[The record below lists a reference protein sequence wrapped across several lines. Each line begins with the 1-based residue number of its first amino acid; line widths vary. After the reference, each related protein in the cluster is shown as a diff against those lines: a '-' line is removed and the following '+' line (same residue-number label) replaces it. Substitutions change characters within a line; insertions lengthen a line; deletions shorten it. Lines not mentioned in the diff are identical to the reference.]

1 VYGLK
6 HQKEKRSMDHFA
18 GLDVSVKETSICIVD
33 DTGRIV
39 REVKVA
45 SEPEALLQV
54 LGNPAYRFK
63 RIGLE
68 AGPLSQWLFSALAEA
83 GLPVICVETRHMR
96 AVLKAQIN
104 KTDRNDARGMA
115 QMMRAGLYR
124 PVHVKTLRSQK
135 LRMLLTHRK
144 LPQSKAIAIDNDLRG
159 TLRNFGLKVGV
170 VGAVK
175 FEARIRE
182 LVENLPDLAVLVEPM
197 LIVRRVLREQI
208 VILHR
213 RLLAIVRDDDV
224 CRRLM
229 TIPGVGPVVAL
240 TYCATVDVPARFRK
254 SKAVG
259 AVFGLTCS
267 KYQSGESDWSGRIS
281 RCGDAMMRVM
291 LYEAAQVMLT
301 RTNKWSWLKAWAMQI
316 ARRRGMKKAIV
327 ALARRLAVI
336 LHRIWVDG
344 TEFRWTRER
353 ENPAGSHPIGGNSSS
368 TLRWNDVPRGTMDE
382 VSSPNRLDL
391 PFVTARPL
399 GRLFRLVFDS
409 HDGRAWCRFRREA
422 RARERHRH
430 CCGGGRSESA

>member
-6 HQKEKRSMDHFA
+6 HQKEKRSMEHFA

-33 DTGRIV
+33 DAGRIV
-39 REVKVA
+39 REAKVA
-45 SEPEALLQV
+45 SEPQDLLAV
-54 LGNPAYRFK
+54 LTNPAYRFK

-68 AGPLSQWLFSALAEA
+68 AGPLSQWLYSAFAEA
-83 GLPVICVETRHMR
+83 HLPVICVETRHMR
-96 AVLKAQIN
+96 AVLKTQIN

-144 LPQSKAIAIDNDLRG
+144 LLQSKAIAIENDLRG

-170 VGAVK
+170 VGAVR

-182 LVENLPDLAVLVEPM
+182 LVKDLPDIAILVEP
-197 LIVRRVLREQI
+197 LLVVRRTLREQLG
-208 VILHR
+208 ILHR
-213 RLLAIVRDDDV
+213 HLLTIARDDEV

-240 TYCATVDVPARFRK
+240 TYRSTVDMPARFRN

-259 AVFGLTCS
+259 AVLGLTPC
-267 KYQSGESDWSGRIS
+267 KHQSGESERTGAIS
-281 RCGDAMMRVM
+281 KCGDEMMRVM
-291 LYEAAQVMLT
+291 LYEAAQILLMRST
-301 RTNKWSWLKAWAMQI
+301 KWSWLKAWAMQI

-336 LHRIWVDG
+336 MHRIWVDG
-344 TEFRWTRER
+344 TEFRWTRE
-353 ENPAGSHPIGGNSSS
+353 
-368 TLRWNDVPRGTMDE
+368 
-382 VSSPNRLDL
+382 
-391 PFVTARPL
+391 
-399 GRLFRLVFDS
+399 
-409 HDGRAWCRFRREA
+409 EA
-422 RARERHRH
+422 A
-430 CCGGGRSESA
+430 AA